1 MTEYPMRPV
10 CLEWLA
16 KIELAKQSKEE
27 RFGKYAR
34 EAMQFFDGAHDWMWD
49 KKYSASPGGYL
60 EKGAQM
66 PTFRMTVNR
75 VFEIVALF
83 GPALY
88 WKNPNITVSPLVT
101 PEIAPE
107 ALGLDPND
115 LLQAQQYQFLQYQQE
130 TQKRIRQSHSAIY
143 EHYLNWAI
151 VEGDLKTQSRFAIT
165 EALVKG
171 MSLTWIEV
179 FQPKGSSLRYPRAV
193 NVSVDDFVV
202 DPDATCWEDVQWCA
216 RRCEHP
222 VNLVEQMYGLP
233 PGTLKGHKQSAA
245 SQATEK
251 GKKEGKQGRGSSF
264 DLIEYWKIWSKNG
277 FGQRLANRDNH
288 QLDKHFQYEMFGDNC
303 FVVVARDVPYPL
315 NIPPQALAGDPEE
328 LVQMGQ
334 WPIPFWLDEGCGNG
348 WPFSRLYFYDKPG
361 SVWPISLIK
370 PAIGEMRFINWCM
383 SFLADKVAQSCTT
396 YLGVLKSAAGDIQ
409 KQLADMRLGNNQT
422 PFTLIELSETLGKP
436 IDQLVKFLDA
446 PDFQEHIWRMVAEVN
461 QSIDKRIGLTEL
473 LYGLTGTQI
482 RSATEADVKD
492 QNLNIRPDDMA
503 SKTEDWLSETA
514 LKTMEAARWE
524 LTGDDMR
531 GPVGDLGAYIWD
543 TQILTGDVE
552 NVIRDFHF
560 RVEAGSARKPNK
572 NNKVRTL
579 QEFAQVSLPVFQE
592 MAMAGN
598 VAPWN
603 AYIQDWAKANDLDP
617 SQYLLQPPDPASQPP
632 SPEEMEM
639 QLKAAESQMKQ
650 QEMKDKLTFQKQ
662 EHQQTLR
669 QDQQMHEVEMAQKKQ
684 MAKVD
689 TTIAKG
695 KLDIQKKQ
703 LAMKKKAMATQG
715 SKK

>member
-1 MTEYPMRPV
+1 MKPV
-10 CLEWLA
+10 CTEWLA
-16 KIELAKQSKEE
+16 KIDLAKKCKEE

-34 EAMQFFDGAHDWMWD
+34 EAMQFYDGAHDWMWD
-49 KKYSASPGGYL
+49 KKYSNSPGGFL

-88 WKNPNITVSPLVT
+88 WKNPNITVSPLT
-101 PEIAPE
+101 SPEIAPE

-115 LLQAQQYQFLQYQQE
+115 MMQAQQYMLIQQQE
-130 TQKRIRQSHSAIY
+130 DTQKQVRSSHAAIY

-151 VEGDLKTQSRFAIT
+151 VEGDLKTQSRLAIT

-171 MSLTWIEV
+171 MGLTWIEMY
-179 FQPKGSSLRYPRAV
+179 QPKGSSVRYPRAI

-202 DPDATCWEDVQWCA
+202 DPDATCWEDVQWVA

-222 VNLVEQMYGLP
+222 VNIVEQKYGLP
-233 PGTLKGHKQSAA
+233 PGSLKGHKQSAA
-245 SQATEK
+245 AQATEQ
-251 GKKEGKQGRGSSF
+251 GKKEARQGKGTSF
-264 DLIEYWKIWSKNG
+264 DLCEYWQVYSKNG
-277 FGQRLANRDNH
+277 FGQRLANKDSH
-288 QLDKHFQYEMFGDNC
+288 KLDAHFDFAQFGENC
-303 FVVVARDVPYPL
+303 LIVVAKDVPYPL
-315 NIPPQALAGDPEE
+315 NIPPQAMATEAPED
-328 LVQMGQ
+328 VIQRAQ

-383 SFLADKVAQSCTT
+383 SFLADKVASSCTT
-396 YLGVLKSAAGDIQ
+396 YMVALKSAANDIQ
-409 KQLADMRLGNNQT
+409 KQLSNLSIGNAQT
-422 PFTLIELSETLGKP
+422 PFTMLELSETLQLP
-436 IDQLVKFLDA
+436 IDKLVAFLQA

-514 LKTMEAARWE
+514 MKQMEAARWE
-524 LTGDDMR
+524 LEGQDMQGAI
-531 GPVGDLGAYIWD
+531 GPLGAYVWD
-543 TQILTGDVE
+543 SQVLTQDVE
-552 NVIRDFHF
+552 TVIRDFQF

-579 QEFAQVSLPVFQE
+579 QEFGQIALPVFSE
-592 MAMAGN
+592 MAIGGS
-598 VAPWN
+598 PDQFN
-603 AYIQDWAKANDLDP
+603 AYIKDWAKANDLDP
-617 SQYLLQPPDPASQPP
+617 TEYLFQPPDPESQPP
-632 SPEEMEM
+632 SPE
-639 QLKAAESQMKQ
+639 QQAAEAEIQAKQMELQMKAEEMGIKLEFEKQ
-650 QEMKDKLTFQKQ
+650 KHRQELKQDK
-662 EHQQTLR
+662 E
-669 QDQQMHEVEMAQKKQ
+669 MHKVEIGQAKEK
-684 MAKVD
+684 AKVD
-689 TTIAKG
+689 VTIGKQKLALQKQQAKV
-695 KLDIQKKQ
+695 KKS
-703 LAMKKKAMATQG
+703 KPNG
-715 SKK
+715 SK